1 MGSAWAALAR
11 LLGLE
16 AGELEVVRLVA
27 MNPSHQGW
35 LDGTG
40 SIRMGK
46 GPATTGL
53 RSCRS

>member
-40 SIRMGK
+40 SIPMGK
-46 GPATTGL
+46 GPTATGL